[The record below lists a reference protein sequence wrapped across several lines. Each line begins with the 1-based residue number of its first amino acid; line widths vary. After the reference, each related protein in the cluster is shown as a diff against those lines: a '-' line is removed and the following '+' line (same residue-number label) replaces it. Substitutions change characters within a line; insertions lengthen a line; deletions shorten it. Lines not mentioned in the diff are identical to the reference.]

1 MPNCVYPT
9 QYPLGMLVPFTPT
22 SKPKETHLHQLYL
35 YYWGL
40 LVHIVLGPYPGLLR
54 PALIHCTQHP
64 SSFWLVSI
72 VLSIPWACLYLLYS
86 SYSVFFRPAC
96 THPTHIQGLLRPACI
111 HHTQCSLG
119 LLMPIVSTSMP
130 IQACLYLSYPHP
142 GQLRPVCIHC
152 TWCPL
157 GLLIPIVAMPMPIQA
172 YPYPSHMIPL
182 ELACTYCIHI
192 QGYSG
197 LLISITLSVLWAC
210 SYWSHPHPELLR
222 STCIHHT
229 WCCSGLLMHII
240 PTPRPACI
248 HHTQCSSGQLVPII
262 LRVPW
267 TCLYP
272 LYSHP
277 GLLWLVLFHQQT

>member
-130 IQACLYLSYPHP
+130 IQACLYPSCKVWLGPA
-142 GQLRPVCIHC
+142 C
-152 TWCPL
+152 TCRTH
-157 GLLIPIVAMPMPIQA
+157 IQA
-172 YPYPSHMIPL
+172 S
-182 ELACTYCIHI
+182 
-192 QGYSG
+192 SG
-197 LLISITLSVLWAC
+197 LFVSIVPDVPWAC
-210 SYWSHPHPELLR
+210 SY
-222 STCIHHT
+222 
-229 WCCSGLLMHII
+229 
-240 PTPRPACI
+240 
-248 HHTQCSSGQLVPII
+248 
-262 LRVPW
+262 
-267 TCLYP
+267 P
-272 LYSHP
+272 L
-277 GLLWLVLFHQQT
+277 